1 MLIST
6 KANSRP
12 MFIENNLLE
21 LDATTKASV
30 LLEALPYV
38 QRFKNSIFVIK
49 YGGAFMDS
57 GDLSKRKKIA
67 SDIAFLHAVGIK
79 VAIVHGGG
87 KAITNTLKEK
97 AIKTEFKNGLRVSTR
112 SIIKVVD
119 QTLNQKISPEIC
131 QDIIEQGAHATPIDG
146 KDILLCNQKMFT
158 DEDNSSHSYDLG
170 FVGEI
175 YSVKTKIIK
184 KTLTSGSIPVIS
196 PLAKD
201 NDGNIYNTNADSA
214 ACKVATALKARRLV
228 YLCDVP
234 GLMRDV
240 ENPDSLISS
249 LQVHQISEL
258 IDNKVISSG
267 MIPKVESAQS
277 ALLEGVKR
285 VHFIHA
291 EQAHSLLLEIFT
303 HQGIGTEILNS

>member
-1 MLIST
+1 M
-6 KANSRP
+6 
-12 MFIENNLLE
+12 EHNLLD

-30 LLEALPYV
+30 LLEALPYI
-38 QRFKNSIFVIK
+38 QRFKDSIFVIK

-57 GDLSKRKKIA
+57 SDPSKRKKIA

-79 VAIVHGGG
+79 VVIVHGGG
-87 KAITNTLKEK
+87 KAITNALKEK
-97 AIKTEFKNGLRVSTR
+97 SIKSEFKNGLRISTR
-112 SIIKVVD
+112 PVIKVVD
-119 QTLNQKISPEIC
+119 QTLNEKINPDIC
-131 QDIIEQGAHATPIDG
+131 QDIIEQGAHAIQIDG
-146 KDILLCNQKMFT
+146 KDILLCKQKTFS
-158 DEDNSSHSYDLG
+158 DENDLSQSYDLG
-170 FVGEI
+170 FVGET

-184 KTLTSGSIPVIS
+184 KALSNGSIPVIS

-201 NDGNIYNTNADSA
+201 DEGAIYNTNADSA
-214 ACKVATALKARRLV
+214 ACKVASALKARRLV

-249 LQVHQISEL
+249 LKVHQINEL
-258 IDNKVISSG
+258 IDNEIISSG

-291 EQAHSLLLEIFT
+291 EQAHTLLLEIFT
-303 HQGIGTEILNS
+303 HQGIGTEILNH

>member
-1 MLIST
+1 M
-6 KANSRP
+6 
-12 MFIENNLLE
+12 EHNLLD

-30 LLEALPYV
+30 LLEALPYI
-38 QRFKNSIFVIK
+38 QRFKDSIFVIK

-57 GDLSKRKKIA
+57 SDPSKRKKIA

-79 VAIVHGGG
+79 VVIVHGGG
-87 KAITNTLKEK
+87 KAITNALKEK
-97 AIKTEFKNGLRVSTR
+97 SIKSEFKNGLRISTR
-112 SIIKVVD
+112 PVIKVVD
-119 QTLNQKISPEIC
+119 QTLNEKINPDIC
-131 QDIIEQGAHATPIDG
+131 QDIIEQGAHAIQIDG
-146 KDILLCNQKMFT
+146 KDILLCKQKTFS
-158 DEDNSSHSYDLG
+158 DENDLSQSYDLG
-170 FVGEI
+170 FVGET
-175 YSVKTKIIK
+175 YSGKTKIIK
-184 KTLTSGSIPVIS
+184 KALSNGSIPVIS

-201 NDGNIYNTNADSA
+201 DEGAIYNTNADSA
-214 ACKVATALKARRLV
+214 ACKVASALKARRLV

-249 LQVHQISEL
+249 LKVHQINEL
-258 IDNKVISSG
+258 IDNKIISSG

-291 EQAHSLLLEIFT
+291 EQAHTLLLEIFT
-303 HQGIGTEILNS
+303 HQGIGTEILNH

>member
-1 MLIST
+1 M
-6 KANSRP
+6 
-12 MFIENNLLE
+12 EHNLLD

-30 LLEALPYV
+30 LLEALPYI
-38 QRFKNSIFVIK
+38 QRFKDSIFVIK

-57 GDLSKRKKIA
+57 GDPSKRKKIA

-79 VAIVHGGG
+79 VVIVHGGG
-87 KAITNTLKEK
+87 KAITNALKEK
-97 AIKTEFKNGLRVSTR
+97 SIKSEFKNGLRISTR
-112 SIIKVVD
+112 PVIKVVD
-119 QTLNQKISPEIC
+119 QTLNEKINPDIC
-131 QDIIEQGAHATPIDG
+131 QDIIEQGAHAIQIDG
-146 KDILLCNQKMFT
+146 KDILLCKQKTFS
-158 DEDNSSHSYDLG
+158 DENDLSQSYDLG
-170 FVGEI
+170 FVGET

-184 KTLTSGSIPVIS
+184 KALSNGSIPVIS

-201 NDGNIYNTNADSA
+201 DEGAIYNTNADSA
-214 ACKVATALKARRLV
+214 ACKVASALKARRLV

-249 LQVHQISEL
+249 LKVHQINEL
-258 IDNKVISSG
+258 IDNKIISSG

-291 EQAHSLLLEIFT
+291 EQAHTLLLEIFT
-303 HQGIGTEILNS
+303 HQGIGTEILNH

>member
-1 MLIST
+1 MG
-6 KANSRP
+6 
-12 MFIENNLLE
+12 NNLLD

-38 QRFKNSIFVIK
+38 QRFKDSIFVIK

-57 GDLSKRKKIA
+57 SDLSKRKKIA

-79 VAIVHGGG
+79 VVIVHGGG
-87 KAITNTLKEK
+87 KAITNALREK
-97 AIKTEFKNGLRVSTR
+97 NIKTEFKNGLRISTLP
-112 SIIKVVD
+112 IIKVVD
-119 QTLNQKISPEIC
+119 QTLNGKINPDIC
-131 QDIIEQGAHATPIDG
+131 QDIIEQGAHTTPIDG
-146 KDILLCNQKMFT
+146 KDILICKQKEFT
-158 DEDNSSHSYDLG
+158 NENDPSQSYDLG

-184 KTLTSGSIPVIS
+184 KALSNGSIPVIS

-201 NDGNIYNTNADSA
+201 DDGSIYNTNADSA
-214 ACKVATALKARRLV
+214 ACKVAIALKARRLV

-234 GLMRDV
+234 GLMRDI
-240 ENPDSLISS
+240 ENPESLISS
-249 LQVHQISEL
+249 LQIDQVNEL
-258 IDNKVISSG
+258 IDNKIISSG

-285 VHFIHA
+285 VHLIHA

-303 HQGIGTEILNS
+303 DQGIGTEILNSPKV